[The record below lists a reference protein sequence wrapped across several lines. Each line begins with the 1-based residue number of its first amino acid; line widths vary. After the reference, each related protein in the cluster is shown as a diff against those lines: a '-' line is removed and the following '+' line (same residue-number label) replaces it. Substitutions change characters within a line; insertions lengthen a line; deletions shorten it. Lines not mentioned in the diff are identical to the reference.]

1 MGRVERGG
9 VKEVVVS
16 HFISTVAWGVIAVV
30 SQLLIAAMGLLSL
43 GLPEETTTL
52 SCNKRPM
59 HERGSEVNI
68 IPKLSS
74 GHCYQLLPQ

>member
-1 MGRVERGG
+1 M
-9 VKEVVVS
+9 VVS

-59 HERGSEVNI
+59 HERGSELI
-68 IPKLSS
+68 
-74 GHCYQLLPQ
+74 